1 MSGEVQ
7 IEQPTRHVA
16 VPDTRVIST
25 LPLPLLVVQVT
36 PSRLQLHWELR
47 HSVSCEAVM
56 GRRHRRSLSDGSL
69 VQPPFND
76 PGAPARVDRRLC
88 SLLARLEGGRR
99 GRHLEDRKAQ
109 QSTARGSNLDPLIEL

>member
-1 MSGEVQ
+1 MSGEVHRA
-7 IEQPTRHVA
+7 TH
-16 VPDTRVIST
+16 TRVIST
-25 LPLPLLVVQVT
+25 LPPPLLVVQVT

-47 HSVSCEAVM
+47 HSVSCEAAL

-109 QSTARGSNLDPLIEL
+109 AINSTWLEFGSTDR